1 MPYLKLGKDFTFSFS
16 EMGRNVGVPG
26 DDLRTHLPGGNFMSA
41 SNSKKP
47 VNSANSVNNQ
57 TASSAGDQFVDVLYQ
72 KLGEN
77 WFAFSLIDDE
87 VFMSPVSDDKI
98 AEIKTDNWTMTNEA
112 A

>member
-1 MPYLKLGKDFTFSFS
+1 MSSSKAKKITNNTS
-16 EMGRNVGVPG
+16 
-26 DDLRTHLPGGNFMSA
+26 TH
-41 SNSKKP
+41 
-47 VNSANSVNNQ
+47 NQ
-57 TASSAGDQFVDVLYQ
+57 SIDDQFVDVLYQ

-98 AEIKTDNWTMTNEA
+98 AEIKTDSSAVTNIRSIDNTIVGVESDREA

>member
-1 MPYLKLGKDFTFSFS
+1 
-16 EMGRNVGVPG
+16 
-26 DDLRTHLPGGNFMSA
+26 MSA
-41 SNSKKP
+41 STSKKSNTTTN
-47 VNSANSVNNQ
+47 NSAD
-57 TASSAGDQFVDVLYQ
+57 DQFVDVLYQ

-98 AEIKTDNWTMTNEA
+98 AEIKSDSTAVTNIRSNVEMDNEA

>member
-1 MPYLKLGKDFTFSFS
+1 
-16 EMGRNVGVPG
+16 
-26 DDLRTHLPGGNFMSA
+26 MSA
-41 SNSKKP
+41 STSKKP
-47 VNSANSVNNQ
+47 TTTNSNATN
-57 TASSAGDQFVDVLYQ
+57 DQYVDVLYQ

-98 AEIKTDNWTMTNEA
+98 AEIKSDNTAITNIRPNSDVGSENEA

>member
-1 MPYLKLGKDFTFSFS
+1 
-16 EMGRNVGVPG
+16 
-26 DDLRTHLPGGNFMSA
+26 MSA
-41 SNSKKP
+41 SQSKKT
-47 VNSANSVNNQ
+47 NS
-57 TASSAGDQFVDVLYQ
+57 TAKTSEQCVDVLYQ

-98 AEIKTDNWTMTNEA
+98 AEIKSDTSAVAKIRASNAETDREA

>member
-1 MPYLKLGKDFTFSFS
+1 
-16 EMGRNVGVPG
+16 
-26 DDLRTHLPGGNFMSA
+26 MSA
-41 SNSKKP
+41 STSKKT
-47 VNSANSVNNQ
+47 NTTSNN
-57 TASSAGDQFVDVLYQ
+57 SAGDQFVDVLYQ

-98 AEIKTDNWTMTNEA
+98 AEIKSDSTAVTNIRTNVEMGNEA

>member
-1 MPYLKLGKDFTFSFS
+1 
-16 EMGRNVGVPG
+16 
-26 DDLRTHLPGGNFMSA
+26 MSA
-41 SNSKKP
+41 STSKKP
-47 VNSANSVNNQ
+47 NSSNSNTAN
-57 TASSAGDQFVDVLYQ
+57 DQYVDVLYQ

-98 AEIKTDNWTMTNEA
+98 AEIKTDNTAITNIRPNVDVESDHEA

>member
-1 MPYLKLGKDFTFSFS
+1 
-16 EMGRNVGVPG
+16 
-26 DDLRTHLPGGNFMSA
+26 MSA
-41 SNSKKP
+41 SKSKKT
-47 VNSANSVNNQ
+47 NSEAKAN
-57 TASSAGDQFVDVLYQ
+57 DQYVDVLYQ

-98 AEIKTDNWTMTNEA
+98 TEIKNEGSTRSGNAGTDHEA